1 MITVSI
7 ENVHKDPAQAALDN
21 LHEIYLNIEGK
32 VVVQVDSYVYF
43 EESLPIVEF
52 AVALNDWIK
61 RPVGTSF
68 KYESMDE
75 EDPDIFDIKE
85 ISKGMYKLESSWQ
98 NNICEHVVSRAAIEQ
113 FVKSYTLQVREA
125 LNSNFGINFDERVGL

>member
-7 ENVHKDPAQAALDN
+7 ENVHKDPAQVALDS
-21 LHEIYLNIEGK
+21 LYEIYLNIEGK
-32 VVVQVDSYVYF
+32 VVVQVDSCVYF

-52 AVALNDWIK
+52 AVTLNDWIK
-61 RPVGTSF
+61 KPLGSSF

-75 EDPDIFDIKE
+75 EDPDIFDIKV

-98 NNICEHVVSRAAIEQ
+98 NNICEQVVSHAAIEQ
-113 FVKSYTLQVREA
+113 FVNSYTLQVREV
-125 LNSNFGINFDERVGL
+125 LGSKFDINLGERFGL